1 MDWEGRRF
9 TIRVLIVCCGQAH
22 WDGKLN
28 LSYIRVKPLDWGG
41 RRFTIRVLI
50 ICYGYGQAHWD
61 GKLNLSR
68 SSTLFQIGYN
78 AHGCPHQ
85 RILEERKTFTIRALI
100 ICYLWPGVQAYWDG
114 KLNLSGSSTLF
125 QIEYNTHGGP
135 KPVILVLNHYSKIG
149 NKTPQE
155 CHYCCGRQR
164 QLNCG
169 RSLQITTHFIYH
181 SNPWIGG
188 LSISRN
194 PGGIFIPH
202 IVRRGT

>member
-100 ICYLWPGVQAYWDG
+100 IFYGYGQAYRRTG
-114 KLNLSGSSTLF
+114 MENLTCLEVAPYFKLNTIHMVVQNQLF
-125 QIEYNTHGGP
+125 
-135 KPVILVLNHYSKIG
+135 
-149 NKTPQE
+149 
-155 CHYCCGRQR
+155 
-164 QLNCG
+164 
-169 RSLQITTHFIYH
+169 
-181 SNPWIGG
+181 
-188 LSISRN
+188 
-194 PGGIFIPH
+194 
-202 IVRRGT
+202 